1 VSSDR
6 VRAPIAALAAT
17 LVVLVPL
24 GSSAGAAEPRAV
36 LDLGDSL
43 SVGTAPYLAL
53 QLRGYRIEG
62 YRAVGLRSQEAARRI
77 GGRARALPR
86 VLVVSAGTNDDPR
99 EITAFSASVSSVLA
113 AAGTARCV
121 VWPTIARPPVAGT
134 PYAGLNRVLAR
145 VAARSPNLVL
155 VDWVGMVR
163 RHPGWLRSDRVHA
176 SSAGYRARATAIARA
191 VTRRCTD

>member
-1 VSSDR
+1 M
-6 VRAPIAALAAT
+6 RAPIAALAAV
-17 LVVLVPL
+17 LVVVVPL
-24 GSSAGAAEPRAV
+24 GSSAGAADRRSV

-62 YRAVGLRSQEAARRI
+62 YRAVGLRSNQAATRI
-77 GGRARALPR
+77 ARARAPLPR

-99 EITAFSASVSSVLA
+99 ELSAFSESVSSVLA
-113 AAGTARCV
+113 VAGRKRCI
-121 VWPTIARPPVAGT
+121 VWPTIARPPVGGKA
-134 PYAGLNRVLAR
+134 YLGLNRVLAR

-163 RHPGWLRSDRVHA
+163 RNPGWLGWDRVHA
-176 SSAGYRARATAIARA
+176 SSTGYRARAKAIARA
-191 VTRRCTD
+191 VTRRCAT

>member
-1 VSSDR
+1 MSGDR
-6 VRAPIAALAAT
+6 VRAPIAALAAA
-17 LVVLVPL
+17 LVVLLPL
-24 GSSAGAAEPRAV
+24 GSPAGATEPPAL

-77 GGRARALPR
+77 GRSRPLPR

-99 EITAFSASVSSVLA
+99 EITAFSESVSSVRA

-121 VWPTIARPPVAGT
+121 VWPTIARPPVGGA
-134 PYAGLNRVLAR
+134 PYAGLNRVLSRA
-145 VAARSPNLVL
+145 AARGSNLVL

-163 RHPGWLRSDRVHA
+163 RNPGWLRSDRVHA
-176 SSAGYRARATAIARA
+176 SSAGYGARAKAIARA
-191 VTRRCTD
+191 VMRRCTE